1 MKRLSPW
8 PMRLL
13 KLNISMRKKIIFIA
27 LLNLLVAVSVSANV
41 IAQGPDPTPRP
52 TPSADDV
59 NAVAKNMYCPVCEN
73 TPLDVCET
81 QACADWRDEIY
92 LRLSEG
98 WSDQEIYDYF
108 VERHGDRV
116 LAIPPARGLNWLIYI
131 VPPLLLAVG
140 ALLVFRILR
149 SSLRAPATTITSD
162 IDMKKAK
169 LSKKD
174 EDEYS
179 ARIEDELNKRQ

>member
-1 MKRLSPW
+1 MS
-8 PMRLL
+8 
-13 KLNISMRKKIIFIA
+13 KKSILAA
-27 LLNLLVAVSVSANV
+27 LLNLFFAVSVSVTAL
-41 IAQGPDPTPRP
+41 AQGPDTPSPP

-59 NAVAKNMYCPVCEN
+59 NSVAKNMYCPVCEN

-131 VPPLLLAVG
+131 VPPLAIAVG
-140 ALLVFRILR
+140 ALLLFRVLR
-149 SSLRAPATTITSD
+149 TSLKAPVTAIAAESD
-162 IDMKKAK
+162 MNPKF
-169 LSKKD
+169 SKSQAD
-174 EDEYS
+174 DYA
-179 ARIEDELNKRQ
+179 ARLEEELDKRQ